1 MNWSDILMLAAFV
14 VVWFFLVTKVLP
26 KHGGG

>member
-1 MNWSDILMLAAFV
+1 MDWSDILMLAAFV
-14 VVWFFLVTKVLP
+14 IIWFVLVTRVLP